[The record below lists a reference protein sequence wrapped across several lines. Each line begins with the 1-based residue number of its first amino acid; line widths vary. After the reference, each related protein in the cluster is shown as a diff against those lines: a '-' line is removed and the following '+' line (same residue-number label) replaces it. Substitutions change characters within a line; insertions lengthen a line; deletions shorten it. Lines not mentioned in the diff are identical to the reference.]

1 MTSTGPQTT
10 GSKSKVTC
18 DLAMSLDGYVAG
30 PNQSMDDPF
39 GEGAGEVLHKWMFD
53 EPDENAAELAAMD
66 APSAYVM
73 GRNMFGPG
81 RGAWDED
88 WKGWWGDDPPYHA
101 PVFVLTHHPRR
112 PETMQGGTTFTF
124 VTDGIDSALAQAR
137 EVAGDG
143 DIAIAGGAETT
154 REYLSAGLIDELRL
168 HLVPVLL
175 GQGERLLDGVEGD
188 ISLEPLES
196 TGNHLVTHLSFRVAH

>member
-1 MTSTGPQTT
+1 MTSTVPQST
-10 GSKSKVTC
+10 GTKSKVTC

-124 VTDGIDSALAQAR
+124 VTDGIDSALTQAR

-143 DIAIAGGAETT
+143 DLAIAGGAETT

-175 GQGERLLDGVEGD
+175 GKGERLLDGVEGD

>member
-1 MTSTGPQTT
+1 MSVRHTDGTE
-10 GSKSKVTC
+10 SKVTC

-30 PNQSMDDPF
+30 PNQSLDDPF
-39 GEGAGEVLHKWMFD
+39 GQGAGEVLHKWMFD

-66 APSAYVM
+66 APGAYVM

-101 PVFVLTHHPRR
+101 SVFVLTHHVRR
-112 PETMQGGTTFTF
+112 PETVQGGTTFTF

-137 EVAGDG
+137 EVAG

-175 GQGERLLDGVEGD
+175 GKGERLLDGVEGD